1 MIGWMTNRVECWRQ
15 RGPSQKVQR
24 RRDDAKR
31 SVGEQGTAE
40 STETA
45 VRSIGRQIQDPQ
57 PVRGSEMEEV
67 LSQFTSACGQRLSV
81 QPEVSELAKRI
92 LENCGEIIET
102 TLTSPSQARFLSCV
116 C

>member
-1 MIGWMTNRVECWRQ
+1 M
-15 RGPSQKVQR
+15 
-24 RRDDAKR
+24 
-31 SVGEQGTAE
+31 
-40 STETA
+40 
-45 VRSIGRQIQDPQ
+45 RSIGKQIQDPQ

-116 C
+116 YWRKQQLAVRTAIAEPATVCRLKTRRSPGFPAPYSLQRAW